1 MEEGRSHQDFWHTA
15 IPWGGLLN
23 YTEGLYN
30 YILIHLCLRPDKR
43 ILSIS
48 FCLIHTIINQMCP
61 SSSSPEFEGLLWIG
75 WGSPEGVRDWGMTD
89 WSQMLQKLKC
99 KSVYMCKVLSVSDEL
114 VYSKQNIGHL
124 GRFCLYK
131 ISWTAM
137 ILGISRFMK
146 YESHKAIKHV

>member
-48 FCLIHTIINQMCP
+48 FWLIHTIINQISLLLPP
-61 SSSSPEFEGLLWIG
+61 SFEGLLIG
-75 WGSPEGVRDWGMTD
+75 WGSPEGVRDWDMTD
-89 WSQMLQKLKC
+89 WLQMLGK
-99 KSVYMCKVLSVSDEL
+99 
-114 VYSKQNIGHL
+114 
-124 GRFCLYK
+124 
-131 ISWTAM
+131 
-137 ILGISRFMK
+137 
-146 YESHKAIKHV
+146 